1 MKKIAYLM
9 AALALSGC
17 IGTSDP
23 SHFYTLTGTSAQT
36 AVSTSFTGRVGVEAV
51 RVPAMLDRP
60 QIVTREASGVEV
72 TLSET
77 NRWAEPLSA
86 QMQRQLAQNMETL
99 LPKATVKAKGF
110 EQVVYD
116 YTVNVDVVRFDGQFN
131 QKVVLN
137 AWWSI
142 SDKLGH
148 IQKSGRVQR
157 EAPIKESYA
166 DLVAV
171 QGDLT
176 GQLARDIAKALGPLP
191 SRK

>member
-1 MKKIAYLM
+1 MKQIAYLTL
-9 AALALSGC
+9 ALALSGC

-23 SHFYTLTGTSAQT
+23 SHFYALTGTDLQP
-36 AVSTSFTGRVGVEAV
+36 AVSTSFTGRVGIEAV

-60 QIVTREASGVEV
+60 QIVTRKASVVEV
-72 TLSET
+72 KLSET
-77 NRWAEPLSA
+77 NRWAEPLST
-86 QMQRQLAQNMETL
+86 QMQRQLARDMETL

-131 QKVVLN
+131 QNVVLN

-148 IQKSGRVQR
+148 IQKAGRVQR
-157 EAPIKESYA
+157 DAPVKETYT

-171 QGDLT
+171 QSDLI
-176 GQLARDIAKALGPLP
+176 GQLARDIAKELGSLP
-191 SRK
+191 SKK